1 MTNLPITSN
10 AHPPAA
16 HNAAGAATGTA
27 AEEGQ
32 FAGPFAALLAR
43 QIGNADTA
51 LLNLA
56 QISIAPA
63 ETGSGTAADAK
74 DIQDPAA
81 VIADT
86 GAASPDAANSV
97 MAMLLQIPQEPRT
110 AAADDTA
117 AGDALPSIGKS
128 DTAKTGSS
136 LAASDAS
143 PHSRNDAPQELP
155 AAASAK
161 AAGMTGKTEVTAA
174 LGSQQ
179 AVPEIQSPRP
189 FELPAAGDTLQPASA
204 GATHLAS
211 PALSSVMPHP
221 QANSKAG
228 ENPQAVNTPLGAKGW
243 SDEFS
248 QKISWMSTQQNQVAE
263 LHLNP
268 PDLGPL
274 DVVLKI
280 TDNQAT
286 ALFTSPHGAV
296 REAVESALPRLREA
310 LADNGITLGNA
321 TVSDQP
327 PRERDAEGSRGQGN
341 GASNQRD
348 SGTAE
353 AGSVATA
360 SAQQGAARR
369 HNGMVDTFA

>member
-1 MTNLPITSN
+1 MTNLPIASK
-10 AHPPAA
+10 ALSPAA
-16 HNAAGAATGTA
+16 NNAAAAGTA
-27 AEEGQ
+27 AGESQ
-32 FAGPFAALLAR
+32 PAGPFAALLAQ
-43 QIGNADTA
+43 QIGNADAA

-56 QISIAPA
+56 QISVAPA
-63 ETGSGTAADAK
+63 EAGNGTAADAK
-74 DIQDPAA
+74 DIHDPAA

-86 GAASPDAANSV
+86 GTASPDAANSV

-110 AAADDTA
+110 AAADGA
-117 AGDALPSIGKS
+117 AANDALPSIGKS
-128 DTAKTGSS
+128 DTAKTGTGV
-136 LAASDAS
+136 AAPDAGQ
-143 PHSRNDAPQELP
+143 HSRNDTLQELP
-155 AAASAK
+155 AASAK
-161 AAGMTGKTEVTAA
+161 VTGMTEITAA
-174 LGSQQ
+174 TGSQQ
-179 AVPEIQSPRP
+179 AVPETQGIKP
-189 FELPAAGDTLQPASA
+189 FELPAASETLQSASS
-204 GATHLAS
+204 GTTHLASS
-211 PALSSVMPHP
+211 PALSSVMPHT

-280 TDNQAT
+280 SDNQAT

-327 PRERDAEGSRGQGN
+327 PRERDTEGSRGQGN
-341 GASNQRD
+341 GTSNQRD
-348 SGTAE
+348 SGTVE
-353 AGSVATA
+353 TGGSATA
-360 SAQQGAARR
+360 SVQHAARR